1 MPSSND
7 DRGGLDGVS
16 FAAVDVLSKL
26 DRLDS
31 GLISLPGTRLLIVE
45 FAGLAFRHESRS
57 ARYVVIF
64 DKDIWKV
71 VFL

>member
-7 DRGGLDGVS
+7 DRGGLDGIS
-16 FAAVDVLSKL
+16 LAGADVVSKL

-31 GLISLPGTRLLIVE
+31 GLISLPESRLLAVD
-45 FAGLAFRHESRS
+45 FAGFAFRRESRS

-64 DKDIWKV
+64 DKDIWKF